1 MVVPVGRPI
10 YLKQGS
16 SKKVLEH
23 AKALAFGGTM
33 GECPFCWTKLAD
45 ATDESFRE
53 RHPDTAADI
62 HLYCPNCGAS
72 IYCHMGPPR
81 PWTKAK
87 GFLFRRSSVTGEFYQ
102 DGDEDELLA
111 L

>member
-1 MVVPVGRPI
+1 
-10 YLKQGS
+10 
-16 SKKVLEH
+16 
-23 AKALAFGGTM
+23 M
-33 GECPFCWTKLAD
+33 GECPFCWEKLAD
-45 ATDESFRE
+45 ATDESFKK
-53 RHPDTAADI
+53 RHPNAADI
-62 HLYCPNCGAS
+62 HLYCPNCNAS
-72 IYCHMGPPR
+72 IYCHKGPDR